1 MPEAVHWVPIVKKF
15 KAKVYEGRWGTICY
29 TSVAFRQLHRGARQF
44 WCIERYTSGGQYKP
58 KDAQKLMAADAAI
71 KDDGLWV
78 FWIMLSFLFAPL
90 LQGEI
95 WIDSCDSHWSLLR
108 HDDAGDLW
116 ELLPDGRIKLWLKC
130 PARRMRSAALVS
142 GEFLRVIQTSITI
155 ASVELLMA
163 LPRDLGAEDYR
174 RTHEQF
180 NRGLMHIAFYWMV
193 KLTHLEEVPTIL
205 FAMAS
210 TDKDVVD
217 RALDKCVGSTHDHP
231 RIVELNSEP
240 LLSQAQ
246 EWRALPTVDD
256 LESFP
261 Q

>member
-1 MPEAVHWVPIVKKF
+1 
-15 KAKVYEGRWGTICY
+15 
-29 TSVAFRQLHRGARQF
+29 
-44 WCIERYTSGGQYKP
+44 
-58 KDAQKLMAADAAI
+58 
-71 KDDGLWV
+71 
-78 FWIMLSFLFAPL
+78 
-90 LQGEI
+90 
-95 WIDSCDSHWSLLR
+95 
-108 HDDAGDLW
+108 
-116 ELLPDGRIKLWLKC
+116 
-130 PARRMRSAALVS
+130 
-142 GEFLRVIQTSITI
+142 
-155 ASVELLMA
+155 MA

-180 NRGLMHIAFYWMV
+180 NRGLMHIAFYWTI

-240 LLSQAQ
+240 LLSQSQ
-246 EWRALPTVDD
+246 EWRALPTIDD

-261 Q
+261 ELLLFVARLAFAITSDRPQEEQHARLNRTGKLAPLFTAPYNSWRFREPLLEKT